1 MLPCFFPCRFP
12 RHRPLRRQ
20 KDAGPKEGQRRP
32 LPGRHQARDVVG
44 EATTSHSDVG
54 HTAAAAPPQ
63 DNTQEDESDGSASD
77 VGFNLPSRP
86 AQLSGPGAAR
96 TAKDTVAALAN
107 HPANKDALHTVD
119 DQSDQS
125 AATAPF
131 FISSRDDLP
140 LQRTL
145 RLGRDTHTHTQKGG
159 GGVDDVGIPT
169 CNLAQK
175 LYHHPKTLIVRV

>member
-1 MLPCFFPCRFP
+1 M
-12 RHRPLRRQ
+12 
-20 KDAGPKEGQRRP
+20 
-32 LPGRHQARDVVG
+32 
-44 EATTSHSDVG
+44 
-54 HTAAAAPPQ
+54 
-63 DNTQEDESDGSASD
+63 
-77 VGFNLPSRP
+77 
-86 AQLSGPGAAR
+86 
-96 TAKDTVAALAN
+96 AALAN

-169 CNLAQK
+169 CSPETVSVSSSENSHRT
-175 LYHHPKTLIVRV
+175 YECN

>member
-1 MLPCFFPCRFP
+1 M
-12 RHRPLRRQ
+12 
-20 KDAGPKEGQRRP
+20 
-32 LPGRHQARDVVG
+32 
-44 EATTSHSDVG
+44 G

-63 DNTQEDESDGSASD
+63 DNAQEDESDGSASE

-96 TAKDTVAALAN
+96 TAKDPVAALAN

-119 DQSDQS
+119 DQSD
-125 AATAPF
+125 ATAPF

-145 RLGRDTHTHTQKGG
+145 RLGRGTHTQKKDRGG
-159 GGVDDVGIPT
+159 AEST
-169 CNLAQK
+169 
-175 LYHHPKTLIVRV
+175 T

>member
-1 MLPCFFPCRFP
+1 M
-12 RHRPLRRQ
+12 
-20 KDAGPKEGQRRP
+20 
-32 LPGRHQARDVVG
+32 
-44 EATTSHSDVG
+44 G

-63 DNTQEDESDGSASD
+63 DNAQEDESDGSASD

-145 RLGRDTHTHTQKGG
+145 RLGRDTQKQKGREREKDG
-159 GGVDDVGIPT
+159 
-169 CNLAQK
+169 
-175 LYHHPKTLIVRV
+175 RS

>member
-1 MLPCFFPCRFP
+1 M
-12 RHRPLRRQ
+12 
-20 KDAGPKEGQRRP
+20 
-32 LPGRHQARDVVG
+32 
-44 EATTSHSDVG
+44 G

-96 TAKDTVAALAN
+96 TAKDTVAPLAN

-145 RLGRDTHTHTQKGG
+145 RLGRDTQKQKGREREREREG
-159 GGVDDVGIPT
+159 RT
-169 CNLAQK
+169 ES
-175 LYHHPKTLIVRV
+175 TT

>member
-1 MLPCFFPCRFP
+1 M
-12 RHRPLRRQ
+12 
-20 KDAGPKEGQRRP
+20 
-32 LPGRHQARDVVG
+32 
-44 EATTSHSDVG
+44 G

-169 CNLAQK
+169 CN
-175 LYHHPKTLIVRV
+175 

>member
-1 MLPCFFPCRFP
+1 M
-12 RHRPLRRQ
+12 
-20 KDAGPKEGQRRP
+20 
-32 LPGRHQARDVVG
+32 
-44 EATTSHSDVG
+44 
-54 HTAAAAPPQ
+54 AAAAPPQ
-63 DNTQEDESDGSASD
+63 DNAQEDESDGSASD

-159 GGVDDVGIPT
+159 GGVDDVGIPSPET
-169 CNLAQK
+169 ETVSSSENS
-175 LYHHPKTLIVRV
+175 HRTRV

>member
-1 MLPCFFPCRFP
+1 M
-12 RHRPLRRQ
+12 
-20 KDAGPKEGQRRP
+20 
-32 LPGRHQARDVVG
+32 
-44 EATTSHSDVG
+44 G

-63 DNTQEDESDGSASD
+63 DNAKEDESDGSASD

-96 TAKDTVAALAN
+96 TAKDTVAALAT

-159 GGVDDVGIPT
+159 GGVDDVRIPT
-169 CNLAQK
+169 CSPETVSVSSSENSHRT
-175 LYHHPKTLIVRV
+175 YECN